1 MSNEEVLINRVAQ
14 SPLITIK
21 PEDFLPIQKIV
32 EFDLKNYLFRE
43 LILKELDFRSAMKEI
58 NWLDYK
64 DCILAVYC
72 SADVIIPTW
81 AYMLVSSH
89 AKTYVSD
96 IFFGNKETV
105 LIQYVNLKIA
115 NTDFSLY
122 KDKKIVLKGCSDNY
136 VPPSAYLD
144 ITNRL
149 LPIASS
155 IMYGE
160 PCSTVPIYKRK

>member
-1 MSNEEVLINRVAQ
+1 MSSEEVLINRVAQ

-81 AYMLVSSH
+81 AFMLVSSH
-89 AKTYVSD
+89 ANICIRY
-96 IFFGNKETV
+96 FFWKQRN
-105 LIQYVNLKIA
+105 
-115 NTDFSLY
+115 
-122 KDKKIVLKGCSDNY
+122 
-136 VPPSAYLD
+136 
-144 ITNRL
+144 
-149 LPIASS
+149 S
-155 IMYGE
+155 INSVCQFEDSKYRFLF
-160 PCSTVPIYKRK
+160 V